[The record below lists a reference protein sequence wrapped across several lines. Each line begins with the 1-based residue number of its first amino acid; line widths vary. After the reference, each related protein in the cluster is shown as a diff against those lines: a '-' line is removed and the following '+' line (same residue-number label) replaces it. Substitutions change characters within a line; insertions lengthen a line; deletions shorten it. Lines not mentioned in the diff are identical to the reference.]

1 MSNLLHVLLITLCYK
16 LKYQKIAATATN
28 TLFASGFFLPGL
40 NAVKAH
46 CDTFAGPPESIFRK
60 ITPSQMKA
68 TIILLVHKSVCFT
81 TYNGLT
87 AMFFKK
93 KPSWYWLTMW
103 ALVFAGFVFGIA
115 RFFLHVVDKE
125 SREKPKKQA
134 KKTSSSAWEEL
145 FV

>member
-1 MSNLLHVLLITLCYK
+1 
-16 LKYQKIAATATN
+16 
-28 TLFASGFFLPGL
+28 
-40 NAVKAH
+40 
-46 CDTFAGPPESIFRK
+46 
-60 ITPSQMKA
+60 
-68 TIILLVHKSVCFT
+68 
-81 TYNGLT
+81 
-87 AMFFKK
+87 MFFKK

-115 RFFLHVVDKE
+115 RFFLHAVDKE